1 MTILIVDHLQE
12 FLPLREKLAEEHTL
26 VYPTQNCEQ
35 ADIVIF
41 LSLDATKLDALQILL
56 DQIPGCVRLAHA
68 PLQQKILVRFGYPE
82 RSPATPRRPLVDVML
97 HPGFG
102 R

>member
-12 FLPLREKLAEEHTL
+12 FLPLREKLAEEHML

-41 LSLDATKLDALQILL
+41 LSVDATKLDALQILL
-56 DQIPGCVRLAHA
+56 D
-68 PLQQKILVRFGYPE
+68 
-82 RSPATPRRPLVDVML
+82 
-97 HPGFG
+97 
-102 R
+102 